1 MSEALK
7 SEYGDVLNQW
17 MKVELGEVALR
28 SAMVLLDEVIGC

>member
-7 SEYGDVLNQW
+7 SEYGDVLNQL